1 MGQYTRPY
9 RVIVVCMIETLF
21 AGPGLPDDRGPR
33 LLEDSTRNE
42 AQKLRRDIR
51 VDVDL
56 VLVPVTV
63 TDRAGKTITG
73 LQREQFQLSE
83 DAIPQEIV
91 SLSNEDAPIS
101 IGIVFDLSGSMAGKR
116 NKAAQAVH
124 TFLETLN
131 PEDEVMLVTFADR
144 PRLDVAFT
152 SAASDIESALLAAQS
167 GGSTALNDAIC
178 LALLHMKSA
187 HRGRK
192 ALLIVSDGG
201 DNYSRYSEKELR
213 TLALE
218 SDVQMHA
225 IGIHDNPR
233 GKEEMGGPFL
243 LEGLAKLTGGLHT
256 TVRALNDL
264 APAAAKIGYAL
275 HDQYV
280 LGYYP
285 SSGSLQG
292 KWRRIR
298 VRLVLPGGY
307 PSLQVRSRTG
317 YYSPAR

>member
-1 MGQYTRPY
+1 MILVCALDILFVRPG
-9 RVIVVCMIETLF
+9 F
-21 AGPGLPDDRGPR
+21 PSDRGPR
-33 LLEDSTRNE
+33 LLEESTRSKAE
-42 AQKLRRDIR
+42 KPRRDIR

-56 VLVPVTV
+56 ILVPVTV
-63 TDRAGKTITG
+63 TDRTGKAITG

-83 DAIPQEIV
+83 DGIPQQIV

-101 IGIVFDLSGSMAGKR
+101 VGIVFDLSGSMAGKR

-124 TFLETLN
+124 AFLETLN

-144 PRLDVAFT
+144 PQLDLAFT
-152 SAASDIESALLAAQS
+152 SDASDVESALLAAKS
-167 GGSTALNDAIC
+167 GGSTSLNDAIC

-187 HRGRK
+187 TRSRK

-213 TLALE
+213 TIALE

-233 GKEEMGGPFL
+233 GREEMSGPFL
-243 LEGLAKLTGGLHT
+243 LEGLTKLTGGLHV
-256 TVRALNDL
+256 TVRSLNEL
-264 APAAAKIGYAL
+264 APAAEKIGYAL

-280 LGYYP
+280 LCYYP
-285 SSGSLQG
+285 NSGSLQG
-292 KWRRIR
+292 KHRRIR
-298 VRLVLPGGY
+298 VKLVLPGGY
-307 PSLQVRSRTG
+307 RSLQVRSRTG
-317 YYSPAR
+317 YYSPDR